1 LYCRFLLFRPRP
13 VFVFEGRRTSIL
25 NMAQALAM
33 QLARTAVKRVGA
45 TQAARAVAACRQPA
59 LSAPSAWRA
68 SGAVGLG
75 RRGFATTE
83 DDVNIDDVA
92 YGFMASQAMFS
103 GLEIGLFDK
112 IAEAGD
118 SGCTIEQIKQAV
130 GVHAPRVQTLVTSL
144 TAIKCLRRSADGM
157 YTLSPKTAAGLVST
171 SKHFYGDYLRYQI
184 GRQFYHRMGD
194 LPDIMTSG
202 KAPSYASWFSD
213 PEVAKTYTQA
223 QHNGSVATAK
233 YLIKKKLQLGG
244 ITSMLDVGGGSGAF
258 SYVFVGATPG
268 LNSTILELPE
278 VCRTGEGIKATQPED
293 VQKRVSFTEL
303 DATSPDWPVKDGDY
317 ELVLMSYIS
326 GSVPESIIQ
335 GLYTNA
341 YKALKPGG
349 RLLVHDFMVDDSLDG
364 PALGALWGLQ
374 HVTVNADG
382 LGLCPKEIIN
392 RMGASGFDT
401 AKCETQEMIGGMT
414 KLIVAHK

>member
-1 LYCRFLLFRPRP
+1 MASAAIAA
-13 VFVFEGRRTSIL
+13 RT
-25 NMAQALAM
+25 
-33 QLARTAVKRVGA
+33 LARTASVRVGA
-45 TQAARAVAACRQPA
+45 ARSLRTLSAARQPSFA
-59 LSAPSAWRA
+59 LPSASLSAT
-68 SGAVGLG
+68 
-75 RRGFATTE
+75 RRGFSSAVD

-112 IAEAGD
+112 IAEGGD
-118 SGCTIEQIKQAV
+118 SGMTIEEIYKAV
-130 GVHAPRVQTLVTSL
+130 GISAPRVQTLVTSL
-144 TAIKCLRRSADGM
+144 TAVKCLRRSKDGK
-157 YTLSPKTAAGLVST
+157 YTLSPRTASSLVST
-171 SKHFYGDYLRYQI
+171 SRHYYGDYLRYQI
-184 GRQFYHRMGD
+184 GRQFYHTMAN

-278 VCRTGEGIKATQPED
+278 VCKTGEGIKATQSED
-293 VQKRVSFTEL
+293 VQKRVNFVHL
-303 DATSPDWPVKDGDY
+303 DATSPDWPVKDADY

-326 GSVPESIIQ
+326 GSVPESIIAA
-335 GLYTNA
+335 LYSNA

-349 RLLVHDFMVDDSLDG
+349 RLLVHDFMVDDSMDG

-382 LGLCPKEIIN
+382 LGLCPKEIIS
-392 RMGASGFDT
+392 RMGCAGFD
-401 AKCETQEMIGGMT
+401 ASKCETQEMIGGMT